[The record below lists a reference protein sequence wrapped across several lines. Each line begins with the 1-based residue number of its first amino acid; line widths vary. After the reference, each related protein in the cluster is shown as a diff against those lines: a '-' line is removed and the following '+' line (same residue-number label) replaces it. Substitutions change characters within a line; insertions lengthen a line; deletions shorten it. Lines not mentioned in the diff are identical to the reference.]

1 MMNSQLDPA
10 PKSRRRLPAELRV
23 SQILDAALAEFS
35 ARGYAATR
43 MDDIAQRAQLSK
55 GGLYVHFTSKEE
67 VLSALLD
74 HWLRPIAIDPQ
85 AMLSGVRT
93 LRELAERLVSHIHAA
108 LAQPALMIT
117 FRLLMAE
124 GARLPDLIE
133 RWGRDSRA
141 QQEALAELIA
151 LAAERGL
158 CRPQAAAHAWL
169 LLSPAVHALVAGI
182 VSGREEIAR
191 DRQWRAGHIEMLCA
205 LLAPP
210 EPAAARLRSAA

>member
-1 MMNSQLDPA
+1 MS
-10 PKSRRRLPAELRV
+10 KGRRRLPAELRV

-43 MDDIAQRAQLSK
+43 MDDIARRAQLSK

-74 HWLRPIAIDPQ
+74 HWLKPVAIDPKI
-85 AMLSGVRT
+85 MLDGVGT
-93 LRELAERLVSHIHAA
+93 SRELAERLVQHIHAA
-108 LAQPALMIT
+108 LEQPALMTT

-141 QQEALAELIA
+141 QQEALADLLEQ
-151 LAAERGL
+151 AAERGL
-158 CRPQAAAHAWL
+158 CRPGVAAHSWL
-169 LLSPAVHALVAGI
+169 LLSPAVHALVAGM
-182 VSGREEIAR
+182 VSGRDEIAQ
-191 DRQWRAGHIEMLCA
+191 DRQWREGHVQMLCA
-205 LLAPP
+205 LMAR
-210 EPAAARLRSAA
+210 PA